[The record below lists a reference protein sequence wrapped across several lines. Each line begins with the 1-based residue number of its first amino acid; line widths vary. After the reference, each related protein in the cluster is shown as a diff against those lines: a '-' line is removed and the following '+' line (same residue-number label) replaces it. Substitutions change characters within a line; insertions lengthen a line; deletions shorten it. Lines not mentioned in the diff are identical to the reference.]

1 MAESTHRLS
10 FERPIYELEARIQK
24 LEDRFRRRSPR
35 PAMKFAACGAS

>member
-24 LEDRFRRRSPR
+24 LETLSRAEARGPQ
-35 PAMKFAACGAS
+35 